1 MRSLSHNE
9 IFLPV
14 LYFTKL
20 HLFIIFS
27 TVYFQMSFLL
37 YILYSFS
44 VSQYRKTLKWLNKTR
59 KKNKKSLLFNSLS
72 CSENRIGHVLSLV
85 SSRTEEEKERL
96 SSFVATVKRQN
107 TSSYI
112 EYLQNNI
119 GFQIGR
125 YK

>member
-1 MRSLSHNE
+1 MRF
-9 IFLPV
+9 FLPV

-20 HLFIIFS
+20 HLFIIFN